1 MEASVFD
8 PEIRGLPSG
17 YSGLPRELVAASQ
30 LQRLRHGVIAAVAD
44 KGYGATTIAEIAARA
59 GVSKKTFYE
68 HFPDKQSCFLAAYDH
83 GSRALF
89 AAVTAASVAA
99 ADDGADAVGQ
109 LRAATR
115 AYLGFL
121 VDEASYARVF
131 FLEILSA
138 GPEAVARQRQC
149 RAEFAR
155 SLRAWHERA
164 RAAEPTWPAAGELAY
179 EAATGAVHEVAL
191 GRVAVGRADELSPLE
206 DELVRIQLDILAAK
220 TLSSPSETV

>member
-1 MEASVFD
+1 VSASVFD

-17 YSGLPRELVAASQ
+17 YSGLPRELVEASQ

-68 HFPDKQSCFLAAYDH
+68 YFPDKPACFLAAYDH
-83 GSRALF
+83 GSSALL

-99 ADDGADAVGQ
+99 AEDGAEAIDQ
-109 LRAATR
+109 LRAGTG
-115 AYLGFL
+115 AYLDFL
-121 VDEASYARVF
+121 VTEASYTRVF

-138 GPEAVARQRQC
+138 GPEAIARQRAC

-164 RAAEPTWPAAGELAY
+164 RSDHRDWPAASELAY

-191 GRVAVGRADELSPLE
+191 GRVAVMRAKELPALE
-206 DELVRIQLDILAAK
+206 EELVGVQLDVLGVPR
-220 TLSSPSETV
+220 S